1 MPTPTQPNSAPVGL
15 AGVVGPEV
23 VELYRFHGKDHRELG
38 IGLADHCGLHSASVQ
53 GHATSSRTG
62 DEIRLRSAP
71 CHTAGHPTDWG
82 KERGGSMRVIPRPAV
97 PAGPLRDLKD
107 LLYESYLAA
116 GPPTL
121 DEMTVAMSEV
131 DADDDTV
138 KSAPSRDTIQRII
151 RLPVLPAG

>member
-1 MPTPTQPNSAPVGL
+1 
-15 AGVVGPEV
+15 
-23 VELYRFHGKDHRELG
+23 
-38 IGLADHCGLHSASVQ
+38 
-53 GHATSSRTG
+53 
-62 DEIRLRSAP
+62 
-71 CHTAGHPTDWG
+71 
-82 KERGGSMRVIPRPAV
+82 MRVIPRPAV